1 MDIAMDPVFHRSLL
15 CSTTGEQSN
24 HKSGDDLAM
33 VNMALALP
41 LKKFPLVI

>member
-1 MDIAMDPVFHRSLL
+1 MDIAMDPVIQPLRSL
-15 CSTTGEQSN
+15 CSIQPPESKATCTT

-41 LKKFPLVI
+41 